1 MSFPGLKDPQI
12 ALSLLALDPGLRG
25 VLIGGPS
32 GTGKT
37 MVARAAAALL
47 PKGKPFVNLPLGCTL
62 ERLVGGIDWEMSYR
76 SGKLVPQAG
85 LLAQAHGGFLYVDEI
100 NLLSPDLQAVL
111 LQVLQEG
118 EVRLEREGLSHRF
131 PACFSLIGTFNP
143 VEAELPSALSER
155 VAFTVYTDTLKHLS
169 WRVFLANQ
177 VVRGA
182 PMELPVDIVQRV
194 ERARDWLPEVCVRE
208 EQVVKLCE
216 MATQTGVEG
225 NRAEVFAL
233 RCAKA
238 NAALHHRAVVTD
250 SDIDLAVRLV
260 YLSRL
265 GAVPMPGEEE
275 LDIANISE
283 KSSRKKR
290 MSAPREPEQEESG
303 PESKQP
309 QQENYQGGQPSQPKN
324 EGDTGEGRGQNIK
337 DLPNLDVEKLG
348 EVPLPTLSGNT
359 HRVKKAGKHMSGL
372 NFKRGRHTRSVPG
385 LPSQGRIDV
394 PATLKAALL
403 NRPAGQSGI
412 PSIKRED
419 YRIKQYR
426 QRSGLLFVFAVDGS
440 GSMAI
445 NHFGAAKGAALSLL
459 EKAYVYRDQVAMIYF
474 RHKEANLLLAPGT
487 SLSKASSAL
496 SRIPAGGRT
505 PIAAALVKT
514 IKLAQQALARR
525 EVGGVVLLLF
535 TDGRANQP
543 LVEAAT
549 GQELET
555 AAMKELQ
562 PLCQAVKEHLDTCIV
577 FDTRRSH
584 KVCQSGRDLAHWLDA
599 RYIHLPRL
607 CIEDITSVVDELRTD
622 TRNGMA

>member
-12 ALSLLALDPGLRG
+12 ALSLLALDPGLQG

-37 MVARAAAALL
+37 VVARAAHALL
-47 PKGKPFVNLPLGCTL
+47 PKGKPFVNMPLGCSL
-62 ERLVGGIDWEMSYR
+62 ERLVGGVDWEKSYR
-76 SGKLVPQAG
+76 SGQLVAQPG
-85 LLAQAHGGFLYVDEI
+85 LLAQADGGFLYVDEI
-100 NLLSPDLQAVL
+100 NLLAPDLQAVL
-111 LQVLQEG
+111 LQALQAG
-118 EVRLEREGLSHRF
+118 KVYLEREGLSHVF
-131 PACFSLIGTFNP
+131 PTRFSLIGTFNP
-143 VEAELPSALSER
+143 EEAELSSALSER
-155 VAFTVYTDTLKHLS
+155 VAFTVYSDTLKQLS

-177 VVRGA
+177 VVKGA
-182 PMELPVDIVQRV
+182 AMDLPLDIVQRV
-194 ERARDWLPEVCVRE
+194 ERARDWMPEVKIRE
-208 EQVVKLCE
+208 EQLLKLCE

-225 NRAEVFAL
+225 NRAEIFAL

-238 NAALHHRAVVTD
+238 NAALHHRALVTD
-250 SDIDLAVRLV
+250 SDVDLAVRLV

-275 LDIANISE
+275 LDIDNISE

-290 MSAPREPEQEESG
+290 MSAPKEEQKEAG
-303 PESKQP
+303 AESKQP
-309 QQENYQGGQPSQPKN
+309 QQDTYQGEQPSQPKN
-324 EGDTGEGRGQNIK
+324 EGDTGDGKGQNIK
-337 DLPNLDVEKLG
+337 DLPDLDVEKLG
-348 EVPLPTLSGNT
+348 EVPLPTFSGNT
-359 HRVKKAGKHMSGL
+359 YRVRKAGKHMSGL

-385 LPSQGRIDV
+385 LPSQGRIDL
-394 PATLKAALL
+394 PATLKAAML
-403 NRPAGQSGI
+403 NRPAGQAGI
-412 PSIKRED
+412 PPITRED

-426 QRSGLLFVFAVDGS
+426 QRSGLLFIFAVDGS

-474 RHKEANLLLAPGT
+474 RHEEAKLLLAPGT

-505 PIAAALVKT
+505 PVAAALVKT
-514 IKLAQQALARR
+514 MKLARQALTRR

-543 LVEAAT
+543 LVET
-549 GQELET
+549 MQGQELET
-555 AAMKELQ
+555 VAMKELQ
-562 PLCQAVKEHLDTCIV
+562 PLCQALKEYLDACIV
-577 FDTRRSH
+577 FDTRRSR

-607 CIEDITSVVDELRTD
+607 CIEDITTVVDELRP
-622 TRNGMA
+622 